1 MPCDILLL
9 HFIWIVCNKVVYLQ
23 RLSLRTILNFSRA
36 SGGFSEVPD
45 LFFLYRSP
53 KKSTLFYYAISPL
66 KDILFVNTLCYTHIS
81 KKETDY
87 SCRIIQRQQ
96 HLCPHLILLFVDRK
110 QCLENITLG

>member
-23 RLSLRTILNFSRA
+23 RLSLRTVLNFSRA

-53 KKSTLFYYAISPL
+53 KKSTLFYYAIGLL
-66 KDILFVNTLCYTHIS
+66 KDIFFVNTFCYSCTS

-87 SCRIIQRQQ
+87 SCWII
-96 HLCPHLILLFVDRK
+96 
-110 QCLENITLG
+110 